1 MGSSTQ
7 RNDVVSKDQKDRP
20 GPGGYEKHDE
30 FGKGGV
36 KYSIRGKS
44 PDKVAND
51 NPGPGN
57 YDGNVNFIK
66 DRSIVCKI
74 G

>member
-1 MGSSTQ
+1 M
-7 RNDVVSKDQKDRP
+7 VSKDQKERP
-20 GPGGYEKHDE
+20 GPGGYERNDH
-30 FGKGGV
+30 FGKDAI

-44 PDKVAND
+44 PDKVGND

-57 YDGNVNFIK
+57 YDAIINAIK
-66 DRSIVCKI
+66 EKAASYKM